1 MAQLT
6 VNMGSEQQRRFDRF
20 CALSGK
26 TPQTAFN
33 DMMDMWERLVY
44 HPWTSFMENEKRRLN
59 AYSVYLRQR
68 QKAERGET
76 QDLSMDEID
85 LIISEVRS
93 ARSTNND
100 AV

>member
-1 MAQLT
+1 
-6 VNMGSEQQRRFDRF
+6 
-20 CALSGK
+20 
-26 TPQTAFN
+26 
-33 DMMDMWERLVY
+33 MMDMWERLVY
-44 HPWTSFMENEKRRLN
+44 LPWTSFMENEKRRLN

-85 LIISEVRS
+85 LIISEVRA